1 MMNRRRA
8 AEIRGA
14 LCARFPG
21 SDIEV
26 SHQDDGAHV
35 VIRPPGEAGSEKPEA
50 MFSIGDGPSVLLS
63 QLLTGYAT

>member
-1 MMNRRRA
+1 MNKRRA

-26 SHQDDGAHV
+26 SPQDDGAQV
-35 VIRPPGEAGSEKPEA
+35 VISLPGGADSEKPEVR
-50 MFSIGDGPSVLLS
+50 FSIGDGPSVLLS